1 MSSCPD
7 PGPGCTFPYIINYAY
22 PKIRNIIQKHKKA
35 GFLLPLE
42 SLVAQVLEPVFGRN
56 GEFLTAVTTAGR
68 KDAASVGGGHTLAE
82 TVLVD
87 TFAS

>member
-1 MSSCPD
+1 MTPSL
-7 PGPGCTFPYIINYAY
+7 NLW
-22 PKIRNIIQKHKKA
+22 
-35 GFLLPLE
+35 LLRF
-42 SLVAQVLEPVFGRN
+42 LEPVFGRN

>member
-1 MSSCPD
+1 MAGLCCSDVSIVCIANKRKRL
-7 PGPGCTFPYIINYAY
+7 TNYLS
-22 PKIRNIIQKHKKA
+22 Q
-35 GFLLPLE
+35 PLE

-68 KDAASVGGGHTLAE
+68 KDAASVGGGHALAE